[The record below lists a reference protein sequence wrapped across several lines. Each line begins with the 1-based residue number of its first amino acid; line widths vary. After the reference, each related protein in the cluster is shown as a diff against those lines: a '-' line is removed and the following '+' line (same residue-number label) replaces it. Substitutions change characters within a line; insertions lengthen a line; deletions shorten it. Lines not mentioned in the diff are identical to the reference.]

1 MLCFCEPF
9 LVVLRWCTFGGGARL
24 TSLKTRHVHPGHLPR
39 ERNPEFLFVKG
50 PARNKVANFLF
61 LGPAVPEIKN
71 SLPALKQPSR
81 AMEHIEDDDVNTE
94 LFLDLEALLDMGV
107 RDQEVAERFE
117 ADEPI
122 TDIDVCLSHGLSR
135 DRTVWPCLCQ
145 AIASRQNL
153 RQIALKALAVQVQ
166 ETDAETALDFL
177 RALNNNRN
185 IQEVTVNKIDI
196 PSVSLVLDIA
206 EQVDNILHLFIAD
219 SIYPPAKNRNDY
231 PAGAVILQ

>member
-1 MLCFCEPF
+1 MLR
-9 LVVLRWCTFGGGARL
+9 VVFGGGARL
-24 TSLKTRHVHPGHLPR
+24 TSLKTRHVHPGHIPF

-61 LGPAVPEIKN
+61 LGPAVTEIKN

-107 RDQEVAERFE
+107 RYQEVAERFE
-117 ADEPI
+117 ADESL

-166 ETDAETALDFL
+166 ETDAETALDSTFS
-177 RALNNNRN
+177 AL
-185 IQEVTVNKIDI
+185 
-196 PSVSLVLDIA
+196 
-206 EQVDNILHLFIAD
+206 
-219 SIYPPAKNRNDY
+219 SITIETFKKS
-231 PAGAVILQ
+231 Q